1 MNQMIVF
8 MGIYAICMALKHLL
22 KGWKKYMLGGSGKGR
37 FSRLKVQR
45 SGRFRLTY
53 LLGSLPNLKCSKD
66 IYCGWLNFKFLFQL
80 SLDLLLTCFINT
92 VA

>member
-1 MNQMIVF
+1 MNRMIVF

-22 KGWKKYMLGGSGKGR
+22 KGWKKYMLGGSGKSR

-45 SGRFRLTY
+45 SGRFRLTS

-80 SLDLLLTCFINT
+80 SLDLLLTSFINT